1 MPDLSQSLQN
11 RDIGHLRVVAG
22 FWGIDI
28 NAIGTEAV
36 LAELVTACLDS
47 KLAREM
53 VDALHSEVKLALSA
67 LVEAHGKIPWANFAR
82 QFGEIREVGPGRRDR
97 EQVYL
102 KTASAAEALFYR
114 ALIARAFFDTSA
126 GAQEFAYI
134 PDDLLEIIKKELITE
149 TKTDRNINPPE
160 IPGERTPSGSIAG
173 RPASQKEKGQ
183 RLPACDRL
191 LEDATTILAAM
202 RMGKETSGTHI
213 PAPVV
218 MDFLSA
224 AKITGEGAPRIET
237 VRAFL
242 EASREQA
249 LESLEHAWEEL
260 DEFNEL
266 RQLPGLICEG
276 EWTNQ
281 PRVTRTFLMNLLKD
295 IPENQWWSL
304 PALVRTIKEKC
315 PDYQRPAGDY
325 DSWFIKR
332 EVDGVY
338 LRGFGSWE
346 EVDGALVRYL
356 ISGPLFWLGRA
367 ELATPVD
374 DPTITAFRILP
385 RKVTAGKPENARL
398 HVTSQGKIN
407 VPVLFPRS
415 VRYQIARFCEWD
427 EEKEDGYRYRVTAG
441 SLLSA
446 NGKGLKVS
454 QLLSLLAKNSAS
466 ELPPAFVKALKRWEI
481 KGTEARVEVQTIL
494 RVNSPEVLEA
504 LRKSKAGRFLGELLG
519 PVTVVIKPGAQS
531 KILTAIA
538 ELGLLAE
545 VTIPDVENASS
556 YAEIPV
562 ISRKRKRAAE

>member
-1 MPDLSQSLQN
+1 MPDLSQSLLN
-11 RDIGHLRVVAG
+11 RDIGHLRVIAG
-22 FWGIDI
+22 LWGIEI

-47 KLAREM
+47 RLIREM
-53 VDALHSEVKLALSA
+53 VDALQREAKLALTT
-67 LVEAHGKIPWANFAR
+67 LVEADGKIPWANFAR
-82 QFGEIREVGPGRRDR
+82 QFGEIRDVGPGRRDR

-102 KTASAAEALFYR
+102 KPASAAEALFYR
-114 ALIARAFFDTSA
+114 ALIARAFFDTST
-126 GAQEFAYI
+126 GTQEFAYI
-134 PDDLLEIIKKELITE
+134 PDDLLEIIKNELITE
-149 TKTDRNINPPE
+149 TKAERKDNLPA
-160 IPGERTPSGSIAG
+160 IPGKQTPSGSAPG

-183 RLPACDRL
+183 RVLSCDRL

-202 RMGKETSGTHI
+202 RMGMGMEKYSTHI
-213 PAPVV
+213 PAQVV

-224 AKITGEGAPRIET
+224 AKITGEGAPRIEP

-249 LESLEHAWEEL
+249 LEALEHAWEES
-260 DEFNEL
+260 DSFNEL
-266 RQLPGLICEG
+266 RQLPGLTCEG

-281 PRVTRTFLMNLLKD
+281 PRVTRAFLMHLLD
-295 IPENQWWSL
+295 NIPEDQWWSL
-304 PALVRTIKEKC
+304 PALVRTIKEKF
-315 PDYQRPAGDY
+315 PDFQRPAGDY

-338 LRGFGSWE
+338 LRGFGVWE

-356 ISGPLFWLGRA
+356 INGPLYWLGRV

-385 RKVTAGKPENARL
+385 RKVTTAKPENARL

-407 VPVLFPRS
+407 VPALFSRS
-415 VRYQIARFCEWD
+415 ARYQIARFCEWD
-427 EEKEDGYRYRVTAG
+427 EEKDDGYRYRVTAG
-441 SLLSA
+441 SLQRA
-446 NGKGLKVS
+446 AGKGLKVS

-494 RVNSPEVLEA
+494 RVSSPEVLEA

-519 PVTVVIKPGAQS
+519 PVSVVIKPGAQA

-545 VTIPDVENASS
+545 LSNPDSENKSS
-556 YAEIPV
+556 
-562 ISRKRKRAAE
+562 

>member
-1 MPDLSQSLQN
+1 MPDLSQSLLN

-22 FWGIDI
+22 FWGIEI

-47 KLAREM
+47 KLTREM
-53 VDALHSEVKLALSA
+53 VDALHSEAKLALSA
-67 LVEAHGKIPWANFAR
+67 LVEANGKIPWANFAR

-134 PDDLLEIIKKELITE
+134 PDDLLEIIKKELIIE
-149 TKTDRNINPPE
+149 TKIDRRNNPPE
-160 IPGERTPSGSIAG
+160 IPGESTPSGSIAG

-202 RMGKETSGTHI
+202 RMGKETYGTHI
-213 PAPVV
+213 PARVV

-224 AKITGEGAPRIET
+224 AKIIGEGAPRIET

-242 EASREQA
+242 EASRELA
-249 LESLEHAWEEL
+249 LDSLEHAWEES
-260 DEFNEL
+260 DSFNEL

-276 EWTNQ
+276 EWTKQ
-281 PRVTRTFLMNLLKD
+281 PRVTRTFLMYLLKE

-304 PALVRTIKEKC
+304 PALVRTVKEKC
-315 PDYQRPAGDY
+315 PDFQRPAGDY

-356 ISGPLFWLGRA
+356 ISGPLFWLGRV

-374 DPTITAFRILP
+374 DPTITAFRILS
-385 RKVTAGKPENARL
+385 RKVPTGKPENAKL

-407 VPVLFPRS
+407 VPVLFPRP

-441 SLLSA
+441 SLQSA
-446 NGKGLKVS
+446 TSKGLKVS

-545 VTIPDVENASS
+545 VTIPDAENKSS
-556 YAEIPV
+556 
-562 ISRKRKRAAE
+562 